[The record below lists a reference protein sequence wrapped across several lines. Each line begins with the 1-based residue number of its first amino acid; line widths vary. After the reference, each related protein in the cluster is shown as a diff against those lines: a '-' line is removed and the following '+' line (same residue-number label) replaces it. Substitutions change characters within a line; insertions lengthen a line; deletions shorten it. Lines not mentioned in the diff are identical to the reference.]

1 MLCMLNKFPWF
12 CLRLLIIFK
21 INIFKQFFQE
31 YHQCR
36 TVWIQIRPDILS
48 GLVWVQTD
56 CKDYQQTALASGSSD
71 IVYIFRQAEIYGIEA
86 WILWGL
92 AEIPTA
98 FLLLPRPWKCVLL
111 VSKRMFQMFFMWE
124 FNCVWRKIQK
134 NTCGKYPKNFGHPVS

>member
-1 MLCMLNKFPWF
+1 MILFASADYFQKKHFQ
-12 CLRLLIIFK
+12 K
-21 INIFKQFFQE
+21 ILSRIPSESQ
-31 YHQCR
+31 

-48 GLVWVQTD
+48 VLIWVQTV
-56 CKDYQQTALASGSSD
+56 CKDYQQTALASGCSD
-71 IVYIFRQAEIYGIEA
+71 IVYIFRQAEIYGIDV

-98 FLLLPRPWKCVLL
+98 FLLLPRPGKCVLL

-134 NTCGKYPKNFGHPVS
+134 TTCGKYPKNFGHPMDSHKS